1 MKVYVVMR
9 DDGNVCCPAA
19 EVDSIW
25 STANQAARRV
35 SIMKSGH
42 THAYVDEMT
51 VDGEVV
57 GL

>member
-1 MKVYVVMR
+1 MVYVVMR

-19 EVDSIW
+19 EIDSIW
-25 STANQAARRV
+25 STAAQAARRV
-35 SIMKSGH
+35 SILKSTD
-42 THAYVDEMT
+42 THAHIDEMQ